1 MAVLSA
7 IFSVDRTSSLFGF
20 YGRFSD
26 GLIGLLSLGVFY
38 FLLANNTHMDTAD
51 NAEKGRLSVSGILKA
66 FTWSVF
72 FVVLL
77 SYFSIFGVWARLDT
91 AAPGMIPSVML
102 QKAFNP
108 VSGSMEGLTIF
119 LAVTTVLFV
128 GLLLNLKSQVPNPR
142 FQNVFHWLL
151 ILASLA
157 ILIIVDYSL
166 AWVVLLISLSVFL
179 VFALIT
185 RIFKDNI
192 NRLLLPIFLILVAA
206 VFLFFDVTTVVIPQE
221 PVLGQEISWQ
231 TSFGAAIAETPFH
244 LPPHLASQ
252 VSVTEKIKSGFL
264 GSGIG
269 TYFYDFAKFKPVEF
283 NQSSFWQ
290 RGFNRSGSHF
300 AEVLGTMGFLGLI
313 SYLALIGVFLLIS
326 WFLLKTKA
334 SSFQLALL
342 TTFLALVVGQLI
354 YHQNSSLA
362 LAFWLVLGVGAI
374 SWQRSAGGPVK
385 EKIVSFKEMPE
396 LSLVFSS
403 LLIIFVATL
412 LGLYYFGVSY
422 YLADVNFYKGL
433 TFLGQERLEK
443 LERAV
448 ELNPRFARYRLVFS
462 QGLLFEFFQELRKP
476 LAEQDA
482 VKMQTTLVR
491 SINEARTATNLQPNF
506 VDNWTNLGVIYRGI
520 VGLAE
525 GNLAE
530 RSIESFERALVLEP
544 TNPVTYTELGRLYL
558 TLGDEQKAREYFQKA
573 QEKKP
578 DYADA
583 IIQEALLLEE
593 EAILEEAIAK
603 LEDLILK
610 DPWNVEV
617 HFQLGRLY
625 YNAGRIDE
633 ATGLFEAVVY
643 WVPEHSNAL
652 YSLGLAYAAKARI
665 QEAILVFERVLG
677 LNPGNQDVI
686 QKLEELKKPK
696 EEEKPEEPVGQPGE
710 QEEED

>member
-77 SYFSIFGVWARLDT
+77 SYFSIFGVWARLNT
-91 AAPGMIPSVML
+91 AVSGMIPPVML

-157 ILIIVDYSL
+157 ILIIIDYSL

-192 NRLLLPIFLILVAA
+192 NRLLLPIFLILIAV

-231 TSFGAAIAETPFH
+231 TAFGAAIAKTPSH
-244 LPPHLASQ
+244 LPPYLASQ

-290 RGFNRSGSHF
+290 RGFNRPGSHF
-300 AEVLGTMGFLGLI
+300 AEILGTMGFLGLI
-313 SYLALIGVFLLIS
+313 LYLALIGVFLLIS

-482 VKMQTTLVR
+482 VKMQTILVR

-525 GNLAE
+525 GNIAE

-603 LEDLILK
+603 LEDLISK
-610 DPWNVEV
+610 DPWNVEA